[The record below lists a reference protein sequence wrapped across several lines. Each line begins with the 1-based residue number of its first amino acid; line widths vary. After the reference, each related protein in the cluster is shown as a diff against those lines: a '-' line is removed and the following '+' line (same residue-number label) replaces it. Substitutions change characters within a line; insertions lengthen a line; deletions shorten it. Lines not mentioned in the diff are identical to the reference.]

1 MPYTIPAFKKL
12 PMNIKLH
19 LDEAES
25 APVVRLAT
33 ALALK
38 PEDVLYTAL
47 NRLMLQA
54 RDQTIQQEIIQTH
67 RARDNN
73 LPLWADTAGSVHNY
87 EGLSPCEPEKSK
99 YSV

>member
-1 MPYTIPAFKKL
+1 
-12 PMNIKLH
+12 MNIKLH

-25 APVVRLAT
+25 APVVRLAE

-38 PEDVLYTAL
+38 PEDVLYAAL
-47 NRLMLQA
+47 NRLMLHARENEVQTDIAQTHQA
-54 RDQTIQQEIIQTH
+54 R
-67 RARDNN
+67 ANN

-87 EGLSPCEPEKSK
+87 EGMSPCEPEKSK

>member
-1 MPYTIPAFKKL
+1 
-12 PMNIKLH
+12 MNIKLH

-25 APVVRLAT
+25 APVVRLAE
-33 ALALK
+33 ALDVT

-47 NRLMLQA
+47 GRLMMHA
-54 RDQTIQQEIIQTH
+54 RESDIQGEIVQT
-67 RARDNN
+67 RLARDNN

-87 EGLSPCEPEKSK
+87 EGMSPCEPEKSK

>member
-1 MPYTIPAFKKL
+1 MTPTQEESH

-25 APVVRLAT
+25 DPVVRLAE
-33 ALALK
+33 ALQVQ

-47 NRLMLQA
+47 NRLMLHA
-54 RDQTIQQEIIQTH
+54 RETEVQQDILQTRQV
-67 RARDNN
+67 RDNN
-73 LPLWADTAGSVHNY
+73 LPLWADTAGSVHSY
-87 EGLSPCEPEKSK
+87 EGMAPCEPQKSK